1 MNVRGDAASRGM
13 TAHDRI
19 RLTGPFAEYHPRR
32 QRQAVGAT
40 NDSPVR
46 VASQPGLTIYSGSPS
61 QRRSLLRANALPLP
75 TRRRAGLLY
84 HQSMLRVKLLDP
96 AARAPVVAHPGEDLG
111 YDLFASE
118 NAMLAPRA
126 TIRVRTGI
134 AVEARHPATGAPL
147 GLLIRDRSSMA
158 AQGVATT
165 GGVIDAGYR
174 GEILVLMTN
183 LGDHPFEL
191 KAGEKIAQMVPIPV
205 LTGEVTQVESLEDSA
220 RAEKGFGSSG
230 R

>member
-1 MNVRGDAASRGM
+1 MCGSGARLVHGACPAPQGCSMQWPKPPGRSLMNVRGDAASRGM

-111 YDLFASE
+111 YFLYLIHPS
-118 NAMLAPRA
+118 
-126 TIRVRTGI
+126 VR
-134 AVEARHPATGAPL
+134 E
-147 GLLIRDRSSMA
+147 
-158 AQGVATT
+158 
-165 GGVIDAGYR
+165 
-174 GEILVLMTN
+174 
-183 LGDHPFEL
+183 
-191 KAGEKIAQMVPIPV
+191 
-205 LTGEVTQVESLEDSA
+205 
-220 RAEKGFGSSG
+220 
-230 R
+230 